1 MSEFKQGILSYGDVV
16 CRYAEAGRGTNV
28 VIFPDGGVTP
38 IDDIA
43 MALAA
48 DHRVLV
54 LDTIA
59 VTRGEERT
67 FASNLA
73 FALANIGVGAFSV
86 LGVAQGVTPALAQ
99 AIYTPEQIQGLI
111 LASPPLASV
120 QSAELSTSWA
130 EIKAPTLVLVGT
142 RDRSGSR
149 EAGRLCRAQ
158 IPACYL
164 LLVYE
169 AGHAIATDRREACL
183 SPIREFL
190 TQGEGFIVSHDSQLI
205 RP

>member
-1 MSEFKQGILSYGDVV
+1 MSEFKQGILSYGGVD
-16 CRYAEAGRGTNV
+16 CRYAEAGQGTNV
-28 VIFPDGGVTP
+28 VVFPDGGVTP

-48 DHRVLV
+48 HHRVLV

-67 FASNLA
+67 FATNLTV
-73 FALANIGVGAFSV
+73 ALAKVGVGAFSV
-86 LGVAQGVTPALAQ
+86 LGVAQGVTPALAL
-99 AIYTPEQIQGLI
+99 AVFTPEQTQGLI
-111 LASPPLASV
+111 TVSPPLASV
-120 QSAELSTSWA
+120 RSPELSTRLA

-149 EAGRLCRAQ
+149 EAGRICRAQ

-169 AGHAIATDRREACL
+169 AGHAIATDRPEACL
-183 SPIREFL
+183 SPVREFL
-190 TQGEGFIVSHDSQLI
+190 TQGEGFIVTHESQLI

>member
-1 MSEFKQGILSYGDVV
+1 MSEFKEGVLRYGGVD
-16 CRYAEAGRGTNV
+16 CRYAEAGQGTNV

-38 IDDIA
+38 VNDIA
-43 MALAA
+43 MVLAA
-48 DHRVLV
+48 HHRVLV
-54 LDTIA
+54 LDTTA
-59 VTRGEERT
+59 VTRGEQRT
-67 FASNLA
+67 FATNLT
-73 FALANIGVGAFSV
+73 FALANVGVEAFSV

-99 AIYTPEQIQGLI
+99 AINTPEQIRGLI
-111 LASPPLASV
+111 LVSPPLASV
-120 QSAELSTSWA
+120 QSAELSPRLA

-149 EAGRLCRAQ
+149 EAGRLYRAQ

-164 LLVYE
+164 LLIYE
-169 AGHAIATDRREACL
+169 AGHAIAMDRREACL

-190 TQGEGFIVSHDSQLI
+190 TLGEGFIVTHDSQLI

>member
-1 MSEFKQGILSYGDVV
+1 MSEFKEGVLRYSGVEW
-16 CRYAEAGRGTNV
+16 RYAEAGQGTNV
-28 VIFPDGGVTP
+28 VVFPDGGVTP
-38 IDDIA
+38 IDEIA
-43 MALAA
+43 IALAA
-48 DHRVLV
+48 HHRVLV
-54 LDTIA
+54 LDTTA

-67 FASNLA
+67 FATNLT
-73 FALANIGVGAFSV
+73 FALANIGVRAFSV

-99 AIYTPEQIQGLI
+99 AVYTPEQIQGLI
-111 LASPPLASV
+111 IVSPPLASV
-120 QSAELSTSWA
+120 QSTELSGSLA

-158 IPACYL
+158 IPASYL

-169 AGHAIATDRREACL
+169 AGHAIATDRLEACL

-190 TQGEGFIVSHDSQLI
+190 TQGEGFIVSDESQLSQ
-205 RP
+205 P